1 MPAESD
7 SQTQKARVWLK
18 PEQIADMR
26 NATVANSADYLAQRN
41 DALIAL
47 LADTGL
53 RVGEVVALDVSMVDF
68 EGVGARASD
77 SQARPQSGED
87 GVLLLPADIQKDY
100 PNDNSPTYTE
110 IELAGDTIRTLRTYL
125 SNRWKD
131 PEALFPS
138 RQSDRMT
145 TESVRNVV
153 RDAAVN
159 AAIEPYTLEGPG
171 DPTDVTPHTLRHS
184 VAYRMMNREEGNT
197 LYDVRNR
204 LRHRSIQ
211 TTERVYDHLDRV

>member
-1 MPAESD
+1 MPASTD
-7 SQTQKARVWLK
+7 SQTQQSDPKARVWLK
-18 PEQIADMR
+18 PEQIDAMR
-26 NATVANSADYLAQRN
+26 NATVENSADYLATRN

-53 RVGEVVALDVSMVDF
+53 RVGEAVAVDVSMIDF
-68 EGVGARASD
+68 
-77 SQARPQSGED
+77 ED
-87 GVLLLPADIQKDY
+87 GVLMLPADIQKDY

-110 IELAGDTIRTLRTYL
+110 IELAGETLRTLRTYL

-131 PEALFPS
+131 SDALFPS

-153 RDAAVN
+153 RDAATD
-159 AAIEPYTLEGPG
+159 ADIEPYTVEGLG
-171 DPTDVTPHTLRHS
+171 DPTDVSPHALRHS
-184 VAYRMMNREEGNT
+184 VAYRMMNRADGNT

>member
-1 MPAESD
+1 MPATTD
-7 SQTQKARVWLK
+7 TQTDAKAKAWLK
-18 PEQIADMR
+18 PEQIDDMR

-41 DALIAL
+41 DALVAL
-47 LADTGL
+47 VADTGL
-53 RVGEVVALDVSMVDF
+53 RVGEAVQLDVSMIDF
-68 EGVGARASD
+68 
-77 SQARPQSGED
+77 ED
-87 GVLLLPADIQKDY
+87 GVLMLPAEIQKDY

-110 IELAGDTIRTLRTYL
+110 IKLAGDTLRTLRTYL

-138 RQSDRMT
+138 RQADRMT

-153 RDAAVN
+153 RDAAV
-159 AAIEPYTLEGPG
+159 AAEIEPYTLEGPG
-171 DPTDVTPHTLRHS
+171 SATDVTPHTLRHS
-184 VAYRMMNREEGNT
+184 VAYRMMNREDGNT

>member
-1 MPAESD
+1 MPDSTNSQAQQSD
-7 SQTQKARVWLK
+7 PKARVWLK
-18 PEQIADMR
+18 PEQIDAMR
-26 NATVANSADYLAQRN
+26 NATVENSADYLATRN

-53 RVGEVVALDVSMVDF
+53 RVGETVAIDVSMIDF
-68 EGVGARASD
+68 
-77 SQARPQSGED
+77 ED
-87 GVLLLPADIQKDY
+87 GVLMLPADLQKDY

-110 IELAGDTIRTLRTYL
+110 IELAGETVRTLRTYL
-125 SNRWKD
+125 STRWKD

-153 RDAAVN
+153 RDAATD
-159 AAIEPYTLEGPG
+159 AEIEPYTLEGLG
-171 DPTDVTPHTLRHS
+171 EPTDVSPHSLRHS
-184 VAYRMMNREEGNT
+184 VAYRMMNREDGNT

>member
-1 MPAESD
+1 MPETTD
-7 SQTQKARVWLK
+7 SQTDAKAKAWLK
-18 PEQIADMR
+18 PEQIDDMR
-26 NATVANSADYLAQRN
+26 NATVENSADYLAPRN

-47 LADTGL
+47 MADTGL

-68 EGVGARASD
+68 E
-77 SQARPQSGED
+77 D
-87 GVLLLPADIQKDY
+87 GVLMLPAKIQKDY

-110 IELAGDTIRTLRTYL
+110 IELAGETVRTLRTYL

-131 PEALFPS
+131 PDALFPS

-153 RDAAVN
+153 RDAAV
-159 AAIEPYTLEGPG
+159 AAEIEPYTREGPG

-184 VAYRMMNREEGNT
+184 VAYRMMNREDGNT

-204 LRHRSIQ
+204 LRHCFIQ

>member
-1 MPAESD
+1 MPASTD
-7 SQTQKARVWLK
+7 SQTQESDPKARVWLK
-18 PEQIADMR
+18 PEQITAMR
-26 NATVANSADYLAQRN
+26 NATVENSADYLATRN

-53 RVGEVVALDVSMVDF
+53 RVGEAVAVDVSMIDF
-68 EGVGARASD
+68 
-77 SQARPQSGED
+77 ED
-87 GVLLLPADIQKDY
+87 GVLMLPADIQKSY
-100 PNDNSPTYTE
+100 PNDNSPDYTE
-110 IELAGDTIRTLRTYL
+110 IELAGETLRTLRTYL

-153 RDAAVN
+153 RDAATD
-159 AAIEPYTLEGPG
+159 AEIEPYTVEGLG
-171 DPTDVTPHTLRHS
+171 DPTDVTPHALRHS
-184 VAYRMMNREEGNT
+184 VAYRMMNREDGNT

>member
-1 MPAESD
+1 MPDSVNSKTQQSD
-7 SQTQKARVWLK
+7 PKARVWLK
-18 PEQIADMR
+18 PEQIDDMR
-26 NATVANSADYLAQRN
+26 NATVENSANYLATRN

-47 LADTGL
+47 IADTGL
-53 RVGEVVALDVSMVDF
+53 RVGEVVALNVSMVDF
-68 EGVGARASD
+68 ED
-77 SQARPQSGED
+77 D
-87 GVLLLPADIQKDY
+87 VLMLPADIQKDY
-100 PNDNSPTYTE
+100 PNDNSPDYTE
-110 IELAGDTIRTLRTYL
+110 IELAGETVRTLRTYL

-131 PEALFPS
+131 SDALFPS

-153 RDAAVN
+153 RDAATD
-159 AAIEPYTLEGPG
+159 AEIEPYTIEGIG
-171 DPTDVTPHTLRHS
+171 DATDVTPHALRHS

>member
-1 MPAESD
+1 MPETTN
-7 SQTQKARVWLK
+7 SQTQQSDPKARVWLK
-18 PEQIADMR
+18 PEQIDAMR
-26 NATVANSADYLAQRN
+26 NATVENSADYLATRN

-53 RVGEVVALDVSMVDF
+53 RVGEAIAVDVNMIDF
-68 EGVGARASD
+68 
-77 SQARPQSGED
+77 ED
-87 GVLLLPADIQKDY
+87 GVLMLPADIQKDY
-100 PNDNSPTYTE
+100 PNDNSPDYTE
-110 IELAGDTIRTLRTYL
+110 IELGGETLRTLRTYL

-131 PEALFPS
+131 SDALFPS

-153 RDAAVN
+153 RDAAID
-159 AAIEPYTLEGPG
+159 ADIEPYTVEGLG

-184 VAYRMMNREEGNT
+184 VAYRMMNRKDGNT

>member
-1 MPAESD
+1 MPASTD
-7 SQTQKARVWLK
+7 SQTQESDPKARVWLK
-18 PEQIADMR
+18 PEQIDAMR
-26 NATVANSADYLAQRN
+26 NATVENSADYLATRN

-53 RVGEVVALDVSMVDF
+53 RVGEAVAVDVSMIDF
-68 EGVGARASD
+68 
-77 SQARPQSGED
+77 ED
-87 GVLLLPADIQKDY
+87 GVLRLPADIQKDY
-100 PNDNSPTYTE
+100 PNDNSPDYTE
-110 IELAGDTIRTLRTYL
+110 IELAGETLRTLRTYL

-131 PEALFPS
+131 SNALFPS

-153 RDAAVN
+153 RDAATD
-159 AAIEPYTLEGPG
+159 ADIEPYTVEGLG
-171 DPTDVTPHTLRHS
+171 DPTDVTPHALRHS
-184 VAYRMMNREEGNT
+184 VAYRMMNRQNGNT

>member
-1 MPAESD
+1 MSADTD

-18 PEQIADMR
+18 PEQIDEMR
-26 NATVANSADYLAQRN
+26 NATVANSADYLSQRN
-41 DALIAL
+41 DALIAM

-53 RVGEVVALDVSMVDF
+53 RVGEIVAVDVSMIDF
-68 EGVGARASD
+68 
-77 SQARPQSGED
+77 ED
-87 GVLLLPADIQKDY
+87 GVLMLPAEIQKDY

-110 IELAGDTIRTLRTYL
+110 MNLAGDTLRTLRTYL

-131 PEALFPS
+131 PVALFPS

-153 RDAAVN
+153 RDAAVD
-159 AAIEPYTLEGPG
+159 AEIEPYTLEGLG
-171 DPTDVTPHTLRHS
+171 EPTDVSPHALRHS
-184 VAYRMMNREEGNT
+184 VAYRMMNREDGNT

>member
-1 MPAESD
+1 MTTKTN

-18 PEQIADMR
+18 PEQIDDMR

-41 DALIAL
+41 NALIAI

-68 EGVGARASD
+68 E
-77 SQARPQSGED
+77 D
-87 GVLLLPADIQKDY
+87 GVLMLPADIQKDY
-100 PNDNSPTYTE
+100 PNDNSPTYAE
-110 IELAGDTIRTLRTYL
+110 IELSGNTLRTLRTYL

-153 RDAAVN
+153 RNAAV
-159 AAIEPYTLEGPG
+159 AAEIAPYTLEGLG
-171 DPTDVTPHTLRHS
+171 DAADVTPHSLRHS
-184 VAYRMMNREEGNT
+184 VAYRMMNHENGNT

-204 LRHRSIQ
+204 LRHRSLQ
-211 TTERVYDHLDRV
+211 TTERVYDHIKRV

>member
-1 MPAESD
+1 MSESTD
-7 SQTQKARVWLK
+7 SQTQDPKARVWLK
-18 PEQIADMR
+18 PEQIDAMR
-26 NATVANSADYLAQRN
+26 NATVENSADYLATRN

-53 RVGEVVALDVSMVDF
+53 RVGEAVAVDVDMIDF
-68 EGVGARASD
+68 
-77 SQARPQSGED
+77 ED
-87 GVLLLPADIQKDY
+87 GVLMLPADIQKDY
-100 PNDNSPTYTE
+100 PNDNSPDYTE
-110 IELAGDTIRTLRTYL
+110 IELAGETVRTLRTYL
-125 SNRWKD
+125 SNRWKESD
-131 PEALFPS
+131 ALFPS

-153 RDAAVN
+153 RDAATD
-159 AAIEPYTLEGPG
+159 ADIEPYTLEGLG
-171 DPTDVTPHTLRHS
+171 DPTDVSPHALRHS
-184 VAYRMMNREEGNT
+184 VAYRMMNRENGNT

>member
-1 MPAESD
+1 MSKSTD
-7 SQTQKARVWLK
+7 SQTDAKARVWLK
-18 PEQIADMR
+18 PEQIDDMR
-26 NATVANSADYLAQRN
+26 NATVENSADYLATRN

-47 LADTGL
+47 IADTGL
-53 RVGEVVALDVSMVDF
+53 RVGEAVAVDVNMIDF
-68 EGVGARASD
+68 ED
-77 SQARPQSGED
+77 S
-87 GVLLLPADIQKDY
+87 VLRLPAGVQKDY
-100 PNDNSPTYTE
+100 PNENSPQYTE
-110 IELAGDTIRTLRTYL
+110 IELAGETVRTLRTYL

-131 PEALFPS
+131 SDALFPS

-153 RDAAVN
+153 RDAATD
-159 AAIEPYTLEGPG
+159 AEIQPYTVEGLG
-171 DPTDVTPHTLRHS
+171 DPTDVTPHALRHS
-184 VAYRMMNREEGNT
+184 VAYRMMNRESGNT